1 MGWRVR
7 SYLLVLAIVCSG
19 TGLGISH
26 WIAREHAA
34 LAHRADLHGR
44 HAAVRAQTDHLA
56 AVVGQWLSAGDLIAG
71 SGQDLLLPHAG
82 EQARSLTALA
92 LAISENELGAPMRA
106 DLSALAT
113 SVRTAQ
119 DSLQILLAAPDETA
133 RREVMTVFDRGTA
146 SIPERLDTIR
156 DGLALRLERD
166 ATRLDVERD
175 RLRGR
180 TSLAL
185 AAFLLLVSG
194 TLAWVLRQVTVPLGE
209 LTRAADGVEADKDQF
224 PLHESGPAEIRRLTA
239 AMNSFARDLRNHHES
254 MEHTISTRT
263 EQLRRSNEV
272 KSQFIANMSHEIRTP
287 MAGVVGTAD
296 LLLRT
301 ELRDDQRRLAKLVL
315 TSGQSLLRL
324 LNDILDFS
332 KLEAD
337 AIELFPA
344 PTDLHA
350 LGRDVVELFRATATD
365 KRLDLD
371 LAIEDGVPTWARTD
385 VTRLRQALTNL
396 VGNAVKFTSSG
407 VVELRIMA
415 VDPTDTSPLLR
426 FVVRDSGPGV
436 PAAARARIFDSFTQ
450 ADGTFT
456 REFGGTGLGLTICR
470 QIATLLGG
478 RVWLDETSDAGS
490 TFCLEVP
497 LDLCL
502 APDLPEEFA
511 PPPQM
516 MRSAGLNVLVAED
529 NEINQIIARE
539 MLEELGCAVTIA
551 PDGEAALNALARRPF
566 DVVFL
571 DCQMP
576 RVDGLEVARAIRRG
590 DLPGVDRLGMPVV
603 ALTAHAAPSDGERC
617 LAAGMN
623 AVLTKPFT
631 QAQIQEALQTW
642 ALSPRS
648 GASAS

>member
-1 MGWRVR
+1 M
-7 SYLLVLAIVCSG
+7 
-19 TGLGISH
+19 
-26 WIAREHAA
+26 
-34 LAHRADLHGR
+34 
-44 HAAVRAQTDHLA
+44 
-56 AVVGQWLSAGDLIAG
+56 
-71 SGQDLLLPHAG
+71 
-82 EQARSLTALA
+82 TALA

-106 DLSALAT
+106 ELSELAT
-113 SVRTAQ
+113 SVRIAQ
-119 DSLQILLAAPDETA
+119 DSLQILLAAPDETS
-133 RREVMTVFDRGTA
+133 RREVMAVFDRRTA
-146 SIPERLDTIR
+146 TIPERLDTIR
-156 DGLALRLERD
+156 DGLARRLDRD

-180 TSLAL
+180 TSMAL

-194 TLAWVLRQVTVPLGE
+194 TLAWVLRQVTVPLGA
-209 LTRAADGVEADKDQF
+209 LTRAADGVEADRDRF
-224 PLHESGPAEIRRLTA
+224 PLEESGPAEIRRLTA

-254 MEHTISTRT
+254 MEQTIATRT

-301 ELRDDQRRLAKLVL
+301 ELGDDQRRLAKLLL
-315 TSGQSLLRL
+315 TSGHSLLRL

-337 AIELFPA
+337 AIELHLA

-365 KRLDLD
+365 KGLNLD
-371 LAIEDGVPTWARTD
+371 LAIEDGVPNWVRTD

-407 VVELRIMA
+407 GVELRIRA
-415 VDPTDTSPLLR
+415 LDPTDIAPLLR
-426 FVVRDSGPGV
+426 FLVRDSGPGV
-436 PAAARARIFDSFTQ
+436 PAAARTRIFDSFTQ

-456 REFGGTGLGLTICR
+456 RRFGGTGLGLTICR
-470 QIATLLGG
+470 QIAVLLGG

-497 LDLCL
+497 LGICL
-502 APDLPEEFA
+502 APDLPDGIV
-511 PPPQM
+511 PPPWATGP
-516 MRSAGLNVLVAED
+516 AGLNVLVAED

-539 MLEELGCAVTIA
+539 MLEELGCTVTIA
-551 PDGEAALNALARRPF
+551 PDGEAALSALARGPF
-566 DVVFL
+566 DLVFL

-576 RVDGLEVARAIRRG
+576 KVDGLDVARAIRRG
-590 DLPGVDRLGMPVV
+590 DLPGVDPVAMPVV
-603 ALTAHAAPSDGERC
+603 ALTAHAAASDGERC

-631 QAQIQEALQTW
+631 QDQIQEALQTW
-642 ALSPRS
+642 ALSPQARS
-648 GASAS
+648 PAS